1 MALTPASAAVTV
13 ATAPDTTPPIAPTLQ
28 APWHTSSSIDLAWN
42 GASDDVGLDSFQI
55 SDGSQT
61 WEQSAIAYSWQ
72 RTLSGLATNRTY
84 VLTVRARDTA
94 GNLSPPSNTVS
105 VLIED
110 EPPSAPSNLRV
121 ENGKLVW
128 DAATDNSGTI
138 VGYSVFYDD
147 SSPYQATNGTSVPLQ
162 QWYDPMQD
170 AYFPTAGS
178 HLFTVKARDPSGN
191 MSAASNAANAVV
203 PSS

>member
-1 MALTPASAAVTV
+1 MLSPFAPATR
-13 ATAPDTTPPIAPTLQ
+13 P
-28 APWHTSSSIDLAWN
+28 
-42 GASDDVGLDSFQI
+42 
-55 SDGSQT
+55 
-61 WEQSAIAYSWQ
+61 
-72 RTLSGLATNRTY
+72 
-84 VLTVRARDTA
+84 

-110 EPPSAPSNLRV
+110 EPPSAPPNLRV

-128 DAATDNSGTI
+128 DVATDNSGTI
-138 VGYSVFYDD
+138 VGYSVFYDG

-178 HLFTVKARDPSGN
+178 HLFTVTARDPSGN